1 MLGRKDKK
9 GSENYINDTQHLQ
22 GNSMP
27 VKDENRHRSFSNK
40 ILANHPEKSD
50 KLEGR
55 DNATNGPVKTRVT
68 QGPGNGVT
76 HASGSGVTH
85 ASGSGVTHDSG
96 GGSKDYRGR
105 SVTRDSTVDT
115 RHDPGSGSIRDP
127 NLTSSDLLTKAT
139 KRHHS
144 KHVSDNEIVKHK
156 VSHSPQQVI
165 DAQYKQLSK
174 LKPMSKQPN
183 KPNSESVPP
192 PKDAK
197 YGKYSFH
204 IFMDS
209 K

>member
-22 GNSMP
+22 GNSIP

-55 DNATNGPVKTRVT
+55 DNATNGQVKTRVT

-85 ASGSGVTHDSG
+85 DSG
-96 GGSKDYRGR
+96 GGSKDYPGR

-127 NLTSSDLLTKAT
+127 NPTSSDLLTKAT

-183 KPNSESVPP
+183 KPNSASVPP
-192 PKDAK
+192 PKDTK